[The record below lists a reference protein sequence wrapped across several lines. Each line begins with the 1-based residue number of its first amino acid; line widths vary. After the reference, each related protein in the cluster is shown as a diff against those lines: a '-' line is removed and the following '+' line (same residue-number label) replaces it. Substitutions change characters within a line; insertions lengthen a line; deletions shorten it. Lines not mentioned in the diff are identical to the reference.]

1 MLNFRTPTGS
11 NRRKLWAL
19 ISCLLCATLE
29 LFTFLTLP
37 PSPLMLVSTVGSMG
51 LVKLIDLN

>member
-11 NRRKLWAL
+11 NRRKFWAL

-29 LFTFLTLP
+29 LFAFLTLP